1 MSSTPLPNDRRS
13 RASSRADALPVST
26 PPLPVSTG
34 PAVVFDSSDF
44 VVGGPPCSPSPLALR
59 ASHSPSSKR
68 RKSLRTQAP
77 LDIRLLEY
85 VPKCDSNL
93 VCLICQCPFDIP
105 TMLACDHVFCRECLD
120 HAFRVQDGSKRCP
133 TCRTH
138 VDLKKE
144 PIPVPRILFSMLEDL
159 MVKCPN
165 TKAGC
170 TWLNKRDGV
179 QNHVDLYCG
188 FSTVECPAGDCR
200 FSVLQKDFHK
210 GCLHY
215 TVSCELCY
223 TSIMKKDLEEHQ
235 RTTCAQ
241 RMIQCPHCEVEMLRL
256 DLKAH
261 IKDVCQFAPT
271 ACPGAIVGC
280 GHTCDRRFVP
290 DHAKT
295 CSMATMAPFFHAQK
309 TRLDE
314 QEAAQ
319 KLLQRKVDILEGGF
333 ANISNIV
340 YPTNASDDS
349 SFPVTNPLDPNA
361 ADSLPETPDFRLPP
375 ASFPPPAAS
384 TNNPPPP
391 PFDSSTH
398 HLLSLHE
405 SLRDE
410 VGRIANDLA
419 SVEGRTHLLIL
430 NENQRA
436 KEEMLHAS
444 AAINSLRTQ
453 VHWLLSARLQQGRA
467 SASGG
472 GGASASAGGSG
483 SASVPAGSSLGSA
496 SLGPLRRLSD
506 SNRQDTKL

>member
-1 MSSTPLPNDRRS
+1 MSSTPQSDDRRS
-13 RASSRADALPVST
+13 RASSRADALPLST

-44 VVGGPPCSPSPLALR
+44 V
-59 ASHSPSSKR
+59 R

-77 LDIRLLEY
+77 VDIRLLEY

-120 HAFRVQDGSKRCP
+120 HAFRAQDHRSKRCP

-138 VDLKKE
+138 VDPKKE
-144 PIPVPRILFSMLEDL
+144 PIPVPRILLSMLEDL

-235 RTTCAQ
+235 RTVCAQ
-241 RMIQCPHCEVEMLRL
+241 RMIKCPHCEVEMLRL
-256 DLKAH
+256 DLKVH

-290 DHAKT
+290 AHAKT
-295 CSMATMAPFFHAQK
+295 CSMATMAPFFQAQK
-309 TRLDE
+309 TRLDD

-333 ANISNIV
+333 TNISNIV
-340 YPTNASDDS
+340 YPTNSSDDS

-361 ADSLPETPDFRLPP
+361 AEPLPETPDFRLPP

-391 PFDSSTH
+391 PFDISTH

-405 SLRDE
+405 SLREE

-419 SVEGRTHLLIL
+419 SLEGRTHLLIL

-436 KEEMLHAS
+436 KEEMLHTS

-467 SASGG
+467 SAS

-506 SNRQDTKL
+506 STRQDTKL